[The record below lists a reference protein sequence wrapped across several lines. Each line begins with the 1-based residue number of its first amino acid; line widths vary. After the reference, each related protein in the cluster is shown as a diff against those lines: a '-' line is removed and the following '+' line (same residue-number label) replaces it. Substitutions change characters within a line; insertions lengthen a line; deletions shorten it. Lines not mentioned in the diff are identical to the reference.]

1 MKKTVALLFCVITP
15 ILAQEGTPPKLG
27 PVVVHAVHYDAK
39 LSNEA
44 AQFTAKLTLEC
55 TNRVA
60 TPLPLFEGELA
71 VVNPNLPEG
80 LRLARLAK
88 GYQIIVE
95 KAGRYEFQL
104 ELLARITEIA
114 PWHSVTFSGPA
125 ATIGK
130 ITAQAEGD
138 GTELELLSGTP
149 LPRTGNDRSTVR
161 GALGK
166 DRSVNLRWQSRVTRQ
181 ERRALLI
188 ANTTSTIHINP
199 TEARYHTTLAYDILQ
214 GTPTNLTVRLPKE
227 QSITKIEGQNIRDW
241 RVTTV
246 EEDQTLTID
255 FVQPQ
260 PKAYTL
266 AIHSEQAI
274 TQTAN
279 LFPPEPQGVEREGG
293 RVVITAEDV
302 TVETG
307 TVQGLR
313 QANVAQGQ
321 VGAWQYFG
329 RKPFACPSPPNGSNR
344 G

>member
-1 MKKTVALLFCVITP
+1 MHASPK
-15 ILAQEGTPPKLG
+15 PPYG
-27 PVVVHAVHYDAK
+27 D
-39 LSNEA
+39 
-44 AQFTAKLTLEC
+44 
-55 TNRVA
+55 
-60 TPLPLFEGELA
+60 
-71 VVNPNLPEG
+71 
-80 LRLARLAK
+80 
-88 GYQIIVE
+88 
-95 KAGRYEFQL
+95 
-104 ELLARITEIA
+104 
-114 PWHSVTFSGPA
+114 SGPA

-149 LPRTGNDRSTVR
+149 LPRTDNDRSTVR

-188 ANTTSTIHINP
+188 ANTSSTIHINP

-214 GTPTNLTVRLPKE
+214 GNPTNLTVRLPKE

-279 LFPPEPQGVEREGG
+279 LFPPEPRGVGNHRRRCHRGNRYGTGLTPGQCSSRPSG
-293 RVVITAEDV
+293 RMAVFRPHAI
-302 TVETG
+302 
-307 TVQGLR
+307 
-313 QANVAQGQ
+313 
-321 VGAWQYFG
+321 
-329 RKPFACPSPPNGSNR
+329 CP
-344 G
+344 